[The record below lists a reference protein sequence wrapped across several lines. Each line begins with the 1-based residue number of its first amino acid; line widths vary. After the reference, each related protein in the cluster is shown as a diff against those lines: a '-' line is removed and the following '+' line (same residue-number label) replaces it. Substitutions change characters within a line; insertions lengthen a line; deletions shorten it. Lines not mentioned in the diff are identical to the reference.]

1 MTQADISLKTKQTMV
16 ASLKKFMEVK
26 PLSKITV
33 SEICKDC
40 GLNRKTFYYHFEDI
54 YDLLRWMLEQE
65 AIIAV
70 KKFNLLKDSEKVV
83 RFLLDYVDNNKH
95 ILNCVYDAMGREGMK
110 RFFLADFNGSIDL
123 IIAGFEKEMGTAL
136 DPGYRQFL
144 CSFYS
149 NALSGILIDWFHDRT
164 IRTREEMI
172 GYITI
177 TVASSLRG
185 AVCAKADGRASAFA
199 EGSRPSPV

>member
-1 MTQADISLKTKQTMV
+1 MV
-16 ASLKKFMEVK
+16 ASLKKFMETK

-123 IIAGFEKEMGTAL
+123 IIDGLEKEMGVTL
-136 DPGYRQFL
+136 
-144 CSFYS
+144 
-149 NALSGILIDWFHDRT
+149 
-164 IRTREEMI
+164 
-172 GYITI
+172 
-177 TVASSLRG
+177 
-185 AVCAKADGRASAFA
+185 
-199 EGSRPSPV
+199 

>member
-1 MTQADISLKTKQTMV
+1 MTQTDISLKTKQTMV
-16 ASLKKFMEVK
+16 ASLKKFMETK
-26 PLSKITV
+26 PLSRITV

-40 GLNRKTFYYHFEDI
+40 GFNRKTFYYHFEDI

-70 KKFNLLKDSEKVV
+70 KKFNLLEDSEKVV
-83 RFLLDYVDNNKH
+83 RFLLDYVDSNKH

-123 IIAGFEKEMGTAL
+123 IIAGMEKETGTAL
-136 DPGYRQFL
+136 APGYRQFL

-172 GYITI
+172 RYITM

-185 AVCAKADGRASAFA
+185 AVSAKADSY
-199 EGSRPSPV
+199 SPAYK

>member
-1 MTQADISLKTKQTMV
+1 MTQADISLRTKQAMV
-16 ASLKKFMEVK
+16 ASLKKFMESK
-26 PLSKITV
+26 PLSRITV

-70 KKFNLLKDSEKVV
+70 RKFNLLKDSEKVV

-95 ILNCVYDAMGREGMK
+95 ILNCVYDAMGREGIK

-123 IIAGFEKEMGTAL
+123 IIDGLEKEMGVTL
-136 DPGYRQFL
+136 SPGYRQFL
-144 CSFYS
+144 CSFHS

-172 GYITI
+172 SYITL

-185 AVCAKADGRASAFA
+185 SICAKADCKPADRLT
-199 EGSRPSPV
+199 E